1 LPEVGRSLGR
11 SIVEFKRG
19 VKGIQDEIDTESRKP
34 TAQIEP
40 PKDAAGRDA
49 RFGHG
54 DHVEVAEKPATS
66 ES

>member
-1 LPEVGRSLGR
+1 
-11 SIVEFKRG
+11 VEFKRG